1 MEVGVRVE
9 VEKNSLRLLICK
21 AYLVFVPQQRPPE
34 YRLRSL
40 VPETDDETLKMA
52 LAQERKKI
60 RVAVKGL
67 VDRAV
72 AKAEISASINTA
84 PLERQ
89 LNLTLST
96 GLVVKDSG
104 PTNDLVGKSP
114 RMQSVQ
120 LVLPSHAN
128 HMNNTFGGQVMEWM
142 VEGSIIAA
150 MRHVKQ
156 RVRVQSIDH
165 VYFVAPST
173 VGDRIHVK
181 AQVNRSFGGSIEV
194 GVRAEAINPS
204 SGSTP
209 VLICK
214 MFACMTT
221 IIVAPDGKVRMND
234 IPDVSPISIDEI
246 RRWRAAK
253 GRQQIRLER
262 RALAESNSSSTKI
275 AWAWSKYLTTQEFRY
290 NNISSLLHLASTP
303 KGYWQPIAYEDDHD
317 KDNNKGII
325 NIELKE
331 TTDDVTAVK
340 LCTTIEASAIST
352 FQFLKDVQNR
362 KMWDQFFT
370 DAEIRES
377 IDEEDDILWLAMGDK
392 DFCLLRSWTTNAP
405 LDATNHSIEPTLRRS
420 VIACHSVIHNSTP
433 PNWNPSITFPKTN
446 VEQQQQTSKV
456 NSSSDGKDS
465 HCHGRKPFIRSEVDS
480 SGFIIEP
487 IRLAD
492 GSYSTDLSKCSL
504 TYIAQ
509 IGSNALGLIIG
520 ELYTD
525 RATVKTISSSSTS
538 TPDSLSRTS
547 PLVASFRTLR
557 EVLAARYKSFKVE
570 C

>member
-1 MEVGVRVE
+1 MNFMCWSGTQSRSIPPDQKSLSNATLLPPMTVRETEVEMTELINPSHTDCNGCIRLGYLLKLIDAAAVMSAEKLASAACVTCAMDELIFGSSSSEAEAGCILVIIASVNAVYNTSMEVGVRVE

-21 AYLVFVPQQRPPE
+21 AYLVFVPQQRPPG
-34 YRLRSL
+34 YQLRSL

-72 AKAEISASINTA
+72 AKAEISTSINTA

-392 DFCLLRSWTTNAP
+392 DFCLLRS
-405 LDATNHSIEPTLRRS
+405 
-420 VIACHSVIHNSTP
+420 
-433 PNWNPSITFPKTN
+433 
-446 VEQQQQTSKV
+446 
-456 NSSSDGKDS
+456 
-465 HCHGRKPFIRSEVDS
+465 
-480 SGFIIEP
+480 
-487 IRLAD
+487 
-492 GSYSTDLSKCSL
+492 
-504 TYIAQ
+504 
-509 IGSNALGLIIG
+509 
-520 ELYTD
+520 
-525 RATVKTISSSSTS
+525 
-538 TPDSLSRTS
+538 
-547 PLVASFRTLR
+547 
-557 EVLAARYKSFKVE
+557 
-570 C
+570 